1 MIFLLKRRYMQSSM
15 VDPSRINIIMF
26 LGFSWMEQLMHTVEF
41 IVVEFIVVM
50 IIFSKF
56 ERKK

>member
-1 MIFLLKRRYMQSSM
+1 MIFLLKQRRMQSSM

-26 LGFSWMEQLMHTVEF
+26 LGFSWMEQLIHTVES
-41 IVVEFIVVM
+41 IVVM